1 LVKKILKY
9 ISTHS
14 QLTLIV
20 SIFLLILVNPF
31 YWDKPFAE
39 YFNFFFLTLILLSAV
54 STIKKSRPDF
64 VSLRNAGFFLIAVS
78 LLTAL
83 INNPYLDL
91 LEQLTFIIF
100 FILIA
105 INLFL
110 EMIKSKEV
118 DSEVIFSAVA
128 AYVLFG
134 FCGALIT
141 AVIIFFQPLAF
152 SLETT
157 DISLFHQCLYF
168 SFITI
173 TTTGYGDIVPLSS
186 MAKTLAIF
194 LSVFGQLYLT
204 VIIGILIGK
213 YLSCREKH

>member
-1 LVKKILKY
+1 MVKKILKY

-141 AVIIFFQPLAF
+141 AVIIFFQPFAF
-152 SLETT
+152 SLKTT

-173 TTTGYGDIVPLSS
+173 TTTGYGDIVPLSP

-213 YLSCREKH
+213 YLSRREKH